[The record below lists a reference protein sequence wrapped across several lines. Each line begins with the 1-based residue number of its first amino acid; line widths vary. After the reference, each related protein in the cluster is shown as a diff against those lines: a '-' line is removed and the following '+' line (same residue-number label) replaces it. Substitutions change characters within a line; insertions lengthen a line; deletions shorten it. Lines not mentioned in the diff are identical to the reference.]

1 VPRLREP
8 TDERIDLLAATLDEG
23 FRTDSQDS
31 FGTRRLGFFKD
42 VEGIDVLV
50 RVTRQSDGSASMST
64 DTSCLS

>member
-1 VPRLREP
+1 LREP

-42 VEGIDVLV
+42 VEDISILI
-50 RVTRQSDGSASMST
+50 RITRDPDGSAAMGAQT
-64 DTSCLS
+64 LCLS